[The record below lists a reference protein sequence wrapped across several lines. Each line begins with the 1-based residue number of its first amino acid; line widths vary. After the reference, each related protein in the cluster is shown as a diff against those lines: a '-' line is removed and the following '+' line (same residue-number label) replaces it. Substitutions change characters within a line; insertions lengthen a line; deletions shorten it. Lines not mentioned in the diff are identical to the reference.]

1 MKTQTTRERSRKF
14 GPVYSKKL
22 KQALMREAERRD
34 ERVSRASTDKVQPT
48 VYGGRA

>member
-34 ERVSRASTDKVQPT
+34 ERAARASTDKVQPT
-48 VYGGRA
+48 VHGGSA